1 MSQVAFHL
9 DAPDK
14 AGYTCRLLRKAAGLG
29 TKVLVTGERIELDQL
44 DGTLWCFAPREF
56 VPHCRSDA
64 PAEVLQRSAVILASP
79 GLPQA
84 LEMTVL
90 VHLGGPLAI
99 DLERFEK
106 VIEVVGQGEQ
116 ERAEAR
122 VRWKQYAM

>member
-14 AGYTCRLLRKAAGLG
+14 AVYTCRLLRKAAGLG

-79 GLPQA
+79 GLPA
-84 LEMTVL
+84 GRRHDGAGPSWWAFGDRSGTV
-90 VHLGGPLAI
+90 
-99 DLERFEK
+99 
-106 VIEVVGQGEQ
+106 
-116 ERAEAR
+116 
-122 VRWKQYAM
+122 

>member
-1 MSQVAFHL
+1 MSQVVFHL
-9 DAPDK
+9 DAPDR
-14 AGYTCRLLRKAAGLG
+14 AGYTCRLLRKAASLG

-84 LEMTVL
+84 LDMTVL
-90 VHLGGPLAI
+90 VHLSGPL
-99 DLERFEK
+99 EMEWGWFEK
-106 VIEVVGQGEQ
+106 GPVPEVISI
-116 ERAEAR
+116 
-122 VRWKQYAM
+122 W